1 MGNKKINFVPFILLF
16 VMIFSIGGSFLFNY
30 LNKIYG
36 TFYWAKFIFNFVAC
50 ELIIF
55 HITPPFATLITFI
68 VVNTNKKYYDSF
80 WFRLHVFEK
89 KLYKKINVKKL
100 KEKIVSYD
108 DRLFSAKNDLLI
120 IVRNMTQSEIVH
132 EMIFL
137 TSFVPIFLKG
147 FFPHTVVVGIL
158 CFFFAIL
165 HLPFI
170 IVQRFNRPRVLKLM
184 KK

>member
-1 MGNKKINFVPFILLF
+1 MKKKINFVPFILLF

-80 WFRLHVFEK
+80 WFKQFGFEK
-89 KLYKKINVKKL
+89 NLY
-100 KEKIVSYD
+100 ER
-108 DRLFSAKNDLLI
+108 RLPGGLRQR
-120 IVRNMTQSEIVH
+120 RNRR
-132 EMIFL
+132 
-137 TSFVPIFLKG
+137 G
-147 FFPHTVVVGIL
+147 CGGI
-158 CFFFAIL
+158 AAAAT
-165 HLPFI
+165 
-170 IVQRFNRPRVLKLM
+170 R
-184 KK
+184 

>member
-1 MGNKKINFVPFILLF
+1 MGNKKINFVPYILLF

-80 WFRLHVFEK
+80 DSLSHPAEIGVVKNLQILVFQLLYWFPKRYNHNSSHFGKDKFAVEKPPK
-89 KLYKKINVKKL
+89 KL
-100 KEKIVSYD
+100 
-108 DRLFSAKNDLLI
+108 
-120 IVRNMTQSEIVH
+120 
-132 EMIFL
+132 
-137 TSFVPIFLKG
+137 
-147 FFPHTVVVGIL
+147 
-158 CFFFAIL
+158 
-165 HLPFI
+165 
-170 IVQRFNRPRVLKLM
+170 
-184 KK
+184 